1 MKVAGMKMTNPWASR
16 VLRNR
21 GVDCERVMDAPVETV
36 VVMES
41 VTFEHHG
48 PGKNYRPLLHLTGEL
63 RSIRPAESLPHGID
77 EITFRAGLAPTVD
90 AFYEFDDVQLAE
102 LVGKGYFTEGFEPP
116 SDRMAGIPWELPTTI
131 DALILAPES
140 HDDTPVVFVTI
151 HGQTGLALDAKNS
164 GYDLAVYF
172 ENQLG
177 TEAENERA
185 AAAAKQATPA
195 LAGGVKDI
203 FASEEFLAHDA
214 TRSAG
219 LFEEAEGI
227 SGDFPT
233 VRASIFDELMSEFKD
248 VLPVAEPQ
256 PVDVDAD
263 PEPEHAPEQESEDDP
278 LDSIYRDRIAP
289 GVAKAL
295 SLGSDA
301 EEPAV
306 LEAAEAVEADTL
318 QEHDSEPVMLDLSGE
333 VEELTV
339 APIAVSPAVE
349 QVWEPV
355 AEDAQA
361 GTTESRPRRV
371 QRAAAHERAL
381 EEEALA
387 ETDNGPELG

>member
-21 GVDCERVMDAPVETV
+21 GVAWERVTDAPVETV

-90 AFYEFDDVQLAE
+90 AFYEFDDAQLAE

-116 SDRMAGIPWELPTTI
+116 ADRMSGIPWELPTTI
-131 DALILAPES
+131 DALILAPE
-140 HDDTPVVFVTI
+140 DEEDTPVVFVTI

-172 ENQLG
+172 ENQLDAE
-177 TEAENERA
+177 TENERVA
-185 AAAAKQATPA
+185 AVATQESPT
-195 LAGGVKDI
+195 LTGGVKDI
-203 FASEEFLAHDA
+203 FAEEDFLAHDA
-214 TRSAG
+214 TRFAG
-219 LFEEAEGI
+219 SFAESPEAA
-227 SGDFPT
+227 GDFPT
-233 VRASIFDELMSEFKD
+233 VRASIFDDLMSEFKE
-248 VLPVAEPQ
+248 VLPVTESEPAEPAAEAE
-256 PVDVDAD
+256 VA
-263 PEPEHAPEQESEDDP
+263 PEPEPEVDP

-295 SLGSDA
+295 SLGSEA

-306 LEAAEAVEADTL
+306 LQAADAAEADVL
-318 QEHDSEPVMLDLSGE
+318 QGHDQEPVMLDLSGD

-339 APIAVSPAVE
+339 APIAVAPATE
-349 QVWEPV
+349 PVWEP
-355 AEDAQA
+355 EKDDAQT
-361 GTTESRPRRV
+361 GTAESRTRRV
-371 QRAAAHERAL
+371 QRSQAHARAL
-381 EEEALA
+381 EEDAFTK
-387 ETDNGPELG
+387 TDDGPELG